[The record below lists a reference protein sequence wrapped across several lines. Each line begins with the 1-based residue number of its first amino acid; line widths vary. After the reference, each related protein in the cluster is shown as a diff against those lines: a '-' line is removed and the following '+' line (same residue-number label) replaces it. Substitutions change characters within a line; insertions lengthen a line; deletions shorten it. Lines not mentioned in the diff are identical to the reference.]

1 MNLGETGSVIFRKIY
16 KEGWLSLEIP
26 SSGGSSSPAIRPQP
40 RGSSLGW
47 LGVYLWAPS
56 YKCPGPC
63 LLQPSRRQTCGQ
75 PASVILPD
83 WISRE
88 LPGPLGSQTI
98 CPLKVTRCRASLCLP
113 RALSWQKWR
122 HHILAQPRLS
132 IYEGFLTNRQA
143 GHAWVTAFIPHL
155 ACLHRTSTISTD

>member
-1 MNLGETGSVIFRKIY
+1 MHLKDCKELGFPSLQLLGPGQGNVAPDLKIPAAAQLAPAQQSP
-16 KEGWLSLEIP
+16 GAGLSP
-26 SSGGSSSPAIRPQP
+26 HQSSSSAEI
-40 RGSSLGW
+40 
-47 LGVYLWAPS
+47 A
-56 YKCPGPC
+56 
-63 LLQPSRRQTCGQ
+63 
-75 PASVILPD
+75 
-83 WISRE
+83 RE
-88 LPGPLGSQTI
+88 LSGRPSSQTI

-132 IYEGFLTNRQA
+132 IYEGFLTNRQP